1 MFEQALPKT
10 TRHYLDLL
18 AQKGISRPFYLAG
31 GTAVALHLGHRI
43 SVDFDFF
50 TPETFDVNRLESE
63 LRSFDTYRR
72 ERLAEDTLLGAL
84 EDVRISFFRYRY
96 NLLESPIIFLGTQI
110 LQLPDLAAMKI
121 EAIAQRNVK
130 RDFIDLYFLAT
141 RAGISVEK
149 ALEYH
154 KAKFTGFDINF
165 GHIVLSL
172 GYFDEADEDDMP
184 QMLKPV
190 KWADVKKYF
199 QRESK
204 SLTEKLLK

>member
-1 MFEQALPKT
+1 MFEEVLPKT

-18 AQKGISRPFYLAG
+18 AQKGISKPFYLAG

-50 TPETFDVNRLESE
+50 TPQSFDVNYLESE
-63 LRSFDTYRR
+63 LQTFNTYRR
-72 ERLAEDTLLGAL
+72 ERLAQDTLLGAL
-84 EDVRISFFRYRY
+84 EDVRISFFRYHY
-96 NLLESPIIFLGTQI
+96 KLLDAPVSFLGTQI

-130 RDFIDLYFLAT
+130 RDFIDLYYLAHE
-141 RAGISVEK
+141 AGISLEK

-154 KAKFTGFDINF
+154 KTKYTGFDINL
-165 GHIVLSL
+165 GHVILSL

-190 KWADVKKYF
+190 KWTDVKKFF

-204 SLTEKLLK
+204 MLTQKRLK